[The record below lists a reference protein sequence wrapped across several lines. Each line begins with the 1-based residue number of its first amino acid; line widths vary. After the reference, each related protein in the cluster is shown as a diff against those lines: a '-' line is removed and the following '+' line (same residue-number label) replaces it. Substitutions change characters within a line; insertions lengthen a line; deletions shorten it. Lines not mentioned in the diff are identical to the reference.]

1 MQPRDL
7 GASGPRRLQLGRL
20 SASPLSLLQ
29 VPLTRH
35 APFSPSGASPPTH
48 PQQPAPTRP
57 PPPARTAQAHA
68 QGPCWGGGGL
78 RSPPLGPSHTLQL
91 SWIPF
96 NARGKVPS
104 CPSPACRGLFA
115 ALWTAIRDGGRAVPL
130 LLHPFFLSSC
140 PLLFPRSREGRAV
153 GQIERAL
160 DSSTSSSPNFLCD
173 PRRVLCLLWALGSLY
188 IEVGVNDLKVSQ
200 LLAEVAI
207 TYRP

>member
-29 VPLTRH
+29 VLLTRR

-48 PQQPAPTRP
+48 PNNLPPT
-57 PPPARTAQAHA
+57 PPARIAQAHA
-68 QGPCWGGGGL
+68 QAPCWGGGGL
-78 RSPPLGPSHTLQL
+78 RPPPLGPSHTPQL

-115 ALWTAIRDGGRAVPL
+115 DSWKAIRDGGAGRFL
-130 LLHPFFLSSC
+130 FYCHPFFLSSC
-140 PLLFPRSREGRAV
+140 PLLFPRSQEGRAV

-160 DSSTSSSPNFLCD
+160 DSSTSSSPNLLCD
-173 PRRVLCLLWALGSLY
+173 PRRVLCLLWALGSTY
-188 IEVGVNDLKVSQ
+188 I
-200 LLAEVAI
+200 
-207 TYRP
+207 